1 MANKRLPSL
10 FYNPLS
16 MFGGT
21 AALVSFCVILFLV
34 LLDVFS
40 HGTSPY
46 MGILAFIIMPAVLVL
61 GLILIPI
68 GMKWER
74 NRRLKM
80 TAGEPRSFYIDF
92 GKRSHRTAAMIFLVG
107 SIVFFCWPQRLAVTE
122 LTNLPNR

>member
-68 GMKWER
+68 GKSVALR
-74 NRRLKM
+74 GSKNNSLKII
-80 TAGEPRSFYIDF
+80 GHYCEGCFDYIT
-92 GKRSHRTAAMIFLVG
+92 KFLFEVK
-107 SIVFFCWPQRLAVTE
+107 IHA
-122 LTNLPNR
+122 